1 MRAYE
6 SSKLR
11 NILLYGAPGVGKT
24 HIAASV
30 AKEYYT
36 LLFDIDL
43 GASAVGNLP
52 KEAQDNLVVLQYT
65 EFKDLNT
72 IYRLLLGNTPEQWNK
87 FFKQNNIPIEI
98 DRPFEAVIIDT
109 ISELQRHMENEL
121 STTKLTQKM
130 QSLSNIKPLRIQDWG
145 AVSDLTETVV
155 ADAFGA
161 LPMIFIAT
169 AHEQMIENEDLGEY
183 FGVPKLRGKLA
194 LDIGKHFDLMG
205 RIAFARS
212 GQRVLFTREEK
223 KWQAKSRSKLD
234 PIIVDPDLVEI
245 INGMEQ

>member
-6 SSKLR
+6 PSRLS

-24 HIAASV
+24 HIAASI
-30 AKEYYT
+30 AKKYRT

-43 GASAVGNLP
+43 GASTVGNLP
-52 KEAQDNLVVLQYT
+52 KETQDNLVVLQYT

-72 IYRLLLGNTPEQWNK
+72 IYRLLLSNTPNQWNK

-98 DRPFEAVIIDT
+98 EKPFEAVIIDT
-109 ISELQRHMENEL
+109 LSELQRHMENEL
-121 STTKLTQKM
+121 STTNLEQKM
-130 QSLSNIKPLRIQDWG
+130 QNLSNIKPLRIQDWG
-145 AVSDLTETVV
+145 AVSDLTEAVV
-155 ADAFGA
+155 ADAFGE
-161 LPMIFIAT
+161 LPIVFIAL

-205 RIAFARS
+205 RLAFARS

-223 KWQAKSRSKLD
+223 KWQAKSRGKLD
-234 PIIVDPDLVEI
+234 SIIVDPDLVKI
-245 INGMEQ
+245 IEGGE